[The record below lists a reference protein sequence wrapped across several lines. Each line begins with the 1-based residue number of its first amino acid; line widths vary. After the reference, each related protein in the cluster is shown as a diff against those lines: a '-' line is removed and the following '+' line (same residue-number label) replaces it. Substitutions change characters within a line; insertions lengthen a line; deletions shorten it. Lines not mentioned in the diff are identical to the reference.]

1 MPRSRSSVPGANS
14 LLAGIGCSPRC
25 RSRSAIVSAAAV
37 TPPWRGSSSR
47 SPLGLLS
54 LVFCFCCLHGVRPPH
69 PTLCLQQRA
78 ERPRAQADA
87 RGRARSAGVLDVLP
101 RLAADHHCHGDCA
114 FITLET
120 PTQNIERR
128 YYGTPYTGQAPPH
141 ASIACASCTRHI
153 QPDNTAS
160 VVRAMACGTRSP
172 VSEERST
179 GAGVSFASPAW
190 RRTFCGLL

>member
-1 MPRSRSSVPGANS
+1 MHPDHAWTGGLSLPRSRSSVPGANS
-14 LLAGIGCSPRC
+14 LLAGTGCSPRC

-47 SPLGLLS
+47 SSP
-54 LVFCFCCLHGVRPPH
+54 
-69 PTLCLQQRA
+69 
-78 ERPRAQADA
+78 RPRAQAAA

-101 RLAADHHCHGDCA
+101 RLAADHHRHGDCA
-114 FITLET
+114 FITLEP
-120 PTQNIERR
+120 PTQNIARR

-141 ASIACASCTRHI
+141 ASIAYASYTRHI

-160 VVRAMACGTRSP
+160 VVRAIACGTRSP

-179 GAGVSFASPAW
+179 GACVSFASPAW